1 MSSPIIEAKNL
12 SKWYGEVVALNNIDI
27 AIPQGVT
34 GLLGPNGAGKST
46 FIKLALGLFSPSRGY
61 VHVHGAA
68 PRNNRKV
75 LQQIGYCPE
84 VDQFHET
91 MTGYEF
97 VYWLNRQWGMRKKD
111 AIETAESA
119 CERVGMKDRMHD
131 LITTYSKGMRQ
142 RIKLAQA
149 LAPAPLLLFLDE
161 PMAGLDPRG
170 REEIFGLI
178 RQLGDEGLSVI
189 VSSHILHEVEQVTDQ
204 VVLIYNGIVLA
215 QGRVSE
221 IRDVLDT
228 HPRTIR
234 IAGPNLRT
242 LAQEIVGNVDV
253 LGLELGDGHVDIRT
267 RTPNE
272 TFEQLN
278 QWLAKPGHTG
288 YTLQCTDD
296 DLQSVFDY
304 LVRR

>member
-1 MSSPIIEAKNL
+1 MSSPIIEAKSL

-27 AIPQGVT
+27 TIEPGVT

-46 FIKLALGLFSPSRGY
+46 FIKLALGLFTPSRGHI
-61 VHVHGAA
+61 HVHGAP
-68 PRNNRKV
+68 PRNNLQV
-75 LQQIGYCPE
+75 LRQIGYCPE

-91 MTGYEF
+91 MSGFEF
-97 VYWLNRQWGMRKKD
+97 VYWLNRQWGMNKKD
-111 AIETAESA
+111 AVRTAESA
-119 CERVGMKDRMHD
+119 CERVGMADRMHD
-131 LITTYSKGMRQ
+131 PITTYSKGMRQ

-149 LAPAPLLLFLDE
+149 LAPAPPLLFLDE

-170 REEIFGLI
+170 REEIFALI

-204 VVLIYNGIVLA
+204 VVLIYNGVVLA
-215 QGRVSE
+215 HGKVSE

-234 IAGPNLRT
+234 IQGPRLRE
-242 LAQEIVGNVDV
+242 LAQAMVGHDDV
-253 LGLELGDGHVDIRT
+253 LGLELGDGHVDLFT
-267 RTPNE
+267 QTPNE
-272 TFEQLN
+272 TFDRLN
-278 QWLAKPGHTG
+278 QWLAEPGHNG
-288 YTLQCTDD
+288 YSLRCTDD